1 MNSQPF
7 LAAFYCREG
16 RGFMWTG
23 FVKAVVQIFVLCSLA
38 AKGWVQTTSPF
49 KVPLACYKR
58 LIQFWLCYGPP
69 ARFAGCVR
77 CSSAPLHSLGQRQSH
92 DRAMLQGWKSS
103 CTRKRF
109 GRESGYK
116 KDTFGISSHCY
127 DSVYTSSFIS
137 SIRMLPGKA
146 GSSHKHPGGYL
157 LSEAVPSCRHCI
169 TWFVLTAG
177 KENSKGKKIHRKV
190 LACGFSAQVR
200 LGLLCKWPRIR
211 SDYQDCSV

>member
-127 DSVYTSSFIS
+127 DSVYTSSYLKHPYAPWEGRIKPQASRWLFTQW
-137 SIRMLPGKA
+137 
-146 GSSHKHPGGYL
+146 GSSL
-157 LSEAVPSCRHCI
+157 LQALHHMICSYCR
-169 TWFVLTAG
+169 
-177 KENSKGKKIHRKV
+177 KRK
-190 LACGFSAQVR
+190 F
-200 LGLLCKWPRIR
+200 
-211 SDYQDCSV
+211 